1 MYPHSNG
8 QAEATNKTILNG
20 LKRRLDRA
28 KGRWAEE
35 LPNFLWAYHTT
46 PRRSKGE
53 TPFSLTYGAEAV
65 IPTEVNLCSARVVGF
80 DPVQNDGLMLERLD
94 WLEEC

>member
-1 MYPHSNG
+1 MYPHSDG
-8 QAEATNKTILNG
+8 QAEMTNKTILNG

-35 LPNFLWAYHTT
+35 LPKFLWAYHTT
-46 PRRSKGE
+46 PRRSTGE
-53 TPFSLTYGAEAV
+53 TPFSLMYGAEVV

-94 WLEEC
+94 WLEKC